1 MTYPSL
7 SIKGIILL
15 QNKIQFLNRWSDCG
29 VCIQL
34 FILIMYDSNR
44 ESIMSLAKYSEA
56 AFDIRKQINNV

>member
-1 MTYPSL
+1 M
-7 SIKGIILL
+7 
-15 QNKIQFLNRWSDCG
+15 NRWSDCG